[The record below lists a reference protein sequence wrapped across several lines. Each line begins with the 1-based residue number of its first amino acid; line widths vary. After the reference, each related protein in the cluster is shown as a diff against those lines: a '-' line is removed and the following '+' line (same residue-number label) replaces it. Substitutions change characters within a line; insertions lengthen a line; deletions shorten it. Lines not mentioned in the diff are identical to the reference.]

1 MWDLQGVGGQGKGV
15 RRQGDKGAWPIP
27 SIWYL
32 HLLIRTLK
40 RVDSSNSHYR
50 RYQPCIIPSYMYVLH
65 VLLTHHYFVMSPHYS
80 YINLLF
86 FFFFFFFFFL
96 LLLLLL
102 LLYTA
107 IIYVHILL
115 HNFAQLINSDY
126 QTINLTLIL
135 LYMTFFLKTICP
147 RLMNQACTVSYLKK
161 LC

>member
-80 YINLLF
+80 YINLF
-86 FFFFFFFFFL
+86 FFFFFFFF
-96 LLLLLL
+96 LLL